1 MAFSRKDYDIIFQ
14 DHNHQK
20 AIYNFS
26 DSRYVD
32 DEVDGY
38 TRQERCTVFNLSSI
52 SQ

>member
-1 MAFSRKDYDIIFQ
+1 MAFSRKDYNIIFQ

-20 AIYNFS
+20 AIFNFS

-38 TRQERCTVFNLSSI
+38 TRQECCAVFDLFSN